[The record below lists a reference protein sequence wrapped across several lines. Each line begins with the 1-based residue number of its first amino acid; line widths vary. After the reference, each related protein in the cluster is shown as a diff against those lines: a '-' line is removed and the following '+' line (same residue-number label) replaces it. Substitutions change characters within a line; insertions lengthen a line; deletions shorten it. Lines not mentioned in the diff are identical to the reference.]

1 MYGFD
6 GNYNAIMWLA
16 LTGDPMALRK
26 EDREKLGL
34 RELANK
40 NAPPSANKN
49 TSPALEKDP

>member
-6 GNYNAIMWLA
+6 GNCNAFMWLA
-16 LTGDPMALRK
+16 LIGDPMALK
-26 EDREKLGL
+26 AEDREKLGL

-49 TSPALEKDP
+49 TSPPLEKDP